1 MKTIKNIKAIFLIFG
16 LTLFVACGGRS
27 SSNSE
32 DESSEYYNYES
43 SYDEEEDEANNEK
56 ESGYKD
62 GTYSAEIE
70 YYNPETGTSSTYT
83 LDVEIEDNELTVIHW
98 PNGGWLDDSHF
109 TPPNISSG
117 NASFTSDEGYE
128 YEVSI
133 LD

>member
-1 MKTIKNIKAIFLIFG
+1 MNYAKLLFIVVFTILISS
-16 LTLFVACGGRS
+16 CGGR
-27 SSNSE
+27 N
-32 DESSEYYNYES
+32 S
-43 SYDEEEDEANNEK
+43 SYTDD
-56 ESGYKD
+56 SGYED

-109 TPPNISSG
+109 SPPDISSG
-117 NASFTSDEGYE
+117 YAEFRNDEGYE
-128 YEVSI
+128 YEVKI

>member
-1 MKTIKNIKAIFLIFG
+1 MKTLKTIFLIFG
-16 LTLFVACGGRS
+16 LSLFVACGGRS
-27 SSNSE
+27 SSNSD

-43 SYDEEEDEANNEK
+43 NSDDEDDDETNNEK

-83 LDVEIEDNELTVIHW
+83 LDVEIKDNELTVIHW

-109 TPPNISSG
+109 SPPDISSG
-117 NASFTSDEGYE
+117 YASFTNDEGYE
-128 YEVSI
+128 YEVRV